1 LPVSVSVYTH
11 SRPIAAPGRD
21 KTTTCLFTPPG
32 LAFTITNSIGFSTWG
47 GGMKRREKL
56 SSIAAAVLFA
66 ALCSATSALPVVAQE
81 PPAASAAVPQAGS
94 FLLTVFLR
102 HDQTKT
108 VDQINEHLKQ
118 TGWYDKFPPD
128 GVDIV
133 AWYVMMGIGQV
144 VILRVPAE
152 KLRDTN
158 RVIEQ
163 AAWGGYRTEFYPT
176 YDFKPVW
183 DAIPHRRP

>member
-1 LPVSVSVYTH
+1 MERRKRV
-11 SRPIAAPGRD
+11 
-21 KTTTCLFTPPG
+21 G
-32 LAFTITNSIGFSTWG
+32 LT
-47 GGMKRREKL
+47 
-56 SSIAAAVLFA
+56 AAALLFA
-66 ALCSATSALPVVAQE
+66 ASASVIVPQPTAAE
-81 PPAASAAVPQAGS
+81 APAASAAVPQAGS

-102 HDQTKT
+102 HDETKT
-108 VDQINEHLKQ
+108 VDQINEHLRQ

-128 GVDIV
+128 GVEIV

-163 AAWGGYRTEFYPT
+163 TAWDGYRTEFYPT

-183 DAIPHRRP
+183 DAIPHHRP

>member
-1 LPVSVSVYTH
+1 
-11 SRPIAAPGRD
+11 
-21 KTTTCLFTPPG
+21 
-32 LAFTITNSIGFSTWG
+32 
-47 GGMKRREKL
+47 MKRHQKL
-56 SSIAAAVLFA
+56 GLIVAIVLFA
-66 ALCSATSALPVVAQE
+66 TLYSAMNALPAAAE
-81 PPAASAAVPQAGS
+81 APPEASAAVPKAGS

-128 GVDIV
+128 GVEIV
-133 AWYVMMGIGQV
+133 AWYVMMGVGQV

-152 KLRDTN
+152 QLRDTN

-163 AAWGGYRTEFYPT
+163 TAWGGYRTEFYPT

-183 DAIPHRRP
+183 DAIPHHRP